1 MSATET
7 YVRARID
14 NGTKMRATS
23 ALDAMGLTVSDAIR
37 LLMMR
42 IADEQRL
49 PFEIKVPN
57 ADTRDAI
64 EELESGR
71 GKKAKSVDGLMAA
84 LHEDD

>member
-1 MSATET
+1 MSVPET

-14 NGTKMRATS
+14 SGTKIRATS

-49 PFEIKVPN
+49 PFDVKVPN
-57 ADTRDAI
+57 AETREAI

-71 GKKAKSVDGLMAA
+71 GKKVKSVHALMAG